1 MNYVGGRG
9 GEAGGGSYTCRKLQR
24 AYRHSPSDVVQC
36 RVRTVIL
43 LRKRGKGGEDSEEK
57 GSNGRGGGW
66 GGVLMK
72 RYIEGIA
79 ALQISIMSEQGE

>member
-1 MNYVGGRG
+1 MRRREMNYVGGRG

-57 GSNGRGGGW
+57 GSNGRGGG
-66 GGVLMK
+66 GTDEAIYRGHCSTPNLDN
-72 RYIEGIA
+72 E
-79 ALQISIMSEQGE
+79 

>member
-1 MNYVGGRG
+1 MGR
-9 GEAGGGSYTCRKLQR
+9 AGGGSYTCRKSQR

-57 GSNGRGGGW
+57 GSNGRGGGV
-66 GGVLMK
+66 GGGTDEAIYRGHCSTPNLDN
-72 RYIEGIA
+72 E
-79 ALQISIMSEQGE
+79 

>member
-1 MNYVGGRG
+1 MGRR
-9 GEAGGGSYTCRKLQR
+9 GGGSYTCRKLQR

-57 GSNGRGGGW
+57 GSNGRGGGR
-66 GGVLMK
+66 GGGTDEAIYRGHCSTPNLDN
-72 RYIEGIA
+72 E
-79 ALQISIMSEQGE
+79 

>member
-1 MNYVGGRG
+1 MGRR
-9 GEAGGGSYTCRKLQR
+9 GGGSYTCRKLQR

-57 GSNGRGGGW
+57 GSNGRGGG
-66 GGVLMK
+66 VLMK